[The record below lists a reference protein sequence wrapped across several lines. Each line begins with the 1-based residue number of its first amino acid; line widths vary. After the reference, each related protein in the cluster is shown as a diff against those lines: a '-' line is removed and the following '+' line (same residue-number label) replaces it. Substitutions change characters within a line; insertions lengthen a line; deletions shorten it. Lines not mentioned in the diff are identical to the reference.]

1 MTMRVVQL
9 GVGSVGEVI
18 ARTLAEE
25 PDVTEV
31 LLADLDEGRL
41 AEVAGKLPE
50 GKAVTRR
57 LDARDPE
64 ALRETL
70 RGADLAVNALLP
82 ELNVEVMRACL
93 DVGCGYLDLAAG
105 GPREIVGTPDMDE
118 QFALDGAFRERGIS
132 ALLFCGIDPGASDV
146 FARALYDE
154 MDTVE
159 RLVVYDGDN
168 GWAEGF
174 EFVTSFSP
182 AIMIEESLLLPP
194 ERFEDGE
201 LIQSEP
207 LSISAEFDFPDP
219 VGRLRVWHID
229 HEEPALM
236 SRFLAAKGLRFASFY
251 IALADPWVELLRS
264 WKRLGL
270 AHKDEIEFAGCRF
283 RPFDLLVSR
292 LPRPVDLIGKLHGA
306 VCVGTLAEGTVGGE
320 RVRRF
325 MYQVTSHDEAYERMG
340 VQGTGLQTGIPAA
353 CGALMVLREEV
364 PGPGVFAPE
373 QIDPTRFLALMTEH
387 GAPWSVVDLP
397 VGG

>member
-1 MTMRVVQL
+1 MRVVQL
-9 GVGSVGEVI
+9 GVGSVGEVV
-18 ARTLAEE
+18 ARTLAAE
-25 PDVTEV
+25 PDVTELV
-31 LLADLDEGRL
+31 LADVDEGRIR
-41 AEVAGKLPE
+41 EVAAKIPE
-50 GKAVTRR
+50 GKASARR
-57 LDARDPE
+57 LDARDPD

-70 RGADLAVNALLP
+70 RGADLAVNALVP
-82 ELNVEVMRACL
+82 AFNVSVMQACL
-93 DVGCGYLDLAAG
+93 DVGASYLDLAAG

-118 QFALDGAFRERGIS
+118 QFALDDAFRERGIS

-182 AIMIEESLLLPP
+182 AIMIEECLLLPP
-194 ERFEDGE
+194 ERFEDGR
-201 LIQSEP
+201 LVLSEP
-207 LSISAEFDFPDP
+207 LSVSTEFDFPEP
-219 VGRLRVWHID
+219 VGRMRVWHID

-236 SRFLAAKGLRFASFY
+236 SRFLADKGLRLATFY
-251 IALADPWVELLRS
+251 IALADPWVELLRA
-264 WKRLGL
+264 WKRLGF
-270 AHKDEIEFAGCRF
+270 AHEDEIEFAGCRF

-292 LPRPVDLIGKLHGA
+292 LPRPVDLIGKMHGS
-306 VCVGTLAEGTVGGE
+306 VCVGTLAEGTIGGE

-353 CGALMVLREEV
+353 CGALMVLRGEL

-373 QIDPTRFLALMTEH
+373 QVDPGTFLRLMTEH
-387 GAPWSVVDLP
+387 GAPWSVLDLP
-397 VGG
+397 PES

>member
-1 MTMRVVQL
+1 MRVVQL

-18 ARTLAEE
+18 ARVLAGE
-25 PDVTEV
+25 PDVDEV
-31 LLADLDEGRL
+31 VLADVDQARL
-41 AEVAGKLPE
+41 EAVAARIPG
-50 GKAVTRR
+50 GKASTRR

-70 RGADLAVNALLP
+70 RGARLAVNALLP
-82 ELNVEVMRACL
+82 ELNLEVMAACL

-105 GPREIVGTPDMDE
+105 GPREIVGTPDMEE
-118 QFALDGAFRERGIS
+118 QFALDGAFRERGIP
-132 ALLFCGIDPGASDV
+132 ALLCCGIDPGASDV

-154 MDTVE
+154 MDVVE

-168 GWAEGF
+168 ASAEGF
-174 EFVTSFSP
+174 EFATSFSP

-194 ERFEDGE
+194 ERFEDGR
-201 LIQSEP
+201 LVSSEP
-207 LSISAEFDFPDP
+207 LSVSEEFDFPEP

-229 HEEPALM
+229 HEEPVLM
-236 SRFLAAKGLRFASFY
+236 SRFLRDKGLRFASFY

-264 WKRLGL
+264 WKRLGF
-270 AHKDEIEFAGCRF
+270 AHKEEIEFGDCRF

-306 VCVGTLAEGTVGGE
+306 VCVGTLAEGEIGGD

-325 MYQVTSHDEAYERMG
+325 MYQVTSHDEAFARMG

-353 CGALMVLREEV
+353 CGALMVLRGEL
-364 PGPGVFAPE
+364 PGPGVLAPE
-373 QIDPTRFLALMTEH
+373 QLDPGRFLELMTEH
-387 GAPWSVVDLP
+387 GAPWAVMDLP
-397 VGG
+397 SDG

>member
-1 MTMRVVQL
+1 MRVVQL

-18 ARTLAEE
+18 ARTLAVE

-31 LLADLDEGRL
+31 VLADVDEGRIQ
-41 AEVAGKLPE
+41 EVAAKVPA
-50 GKAVTRR
+50 GKAIPLR

-64 ALRETL
+64 ALREAI
-70 RGADLAVNALLP
+70 RGASLAVNALVPAFNLP
-82 ELNVEVMRACL
+82 VMEACL
-93 DVGCGYLDLAAG
+93 EVGAGYLDLAAG

-118 QFALDGAFRERGIS
+118 QFALDAAFRERGIP

-146 FARALYDE
+146 FARALYDQ

-174 EFVTSFSP
+174 EFATSFSP

-201 LIQSEP
+201 LVLSEP
-207 LSISAEFDFPDP
+207 LTVTAEFDFPEP
-219 VGRLRVWHID
+219 VGRMRVFHID

-236 SRFLAAKGLRFASFY
+236 SRFLAGKGLRYASFF
-251 IALADPWVELLRS
+251 IALADPWVELLRT
-264 WKRLGL
+264 WKRLGF
-270 AHKDEIEFAGCRF
+270 AHEDEIEFAGCRF

-292 LPRPVDLIGKLHGA
+292 LPRPVDLIGKLHGS
-306 VCVGTLAEGTVGGE
+306 VCVGTLAEGTIAGE

-325 MYQVTSHDEAYERMG
+325 MYQITSHDEAFARMG

-353 CGALMVLREEV
+353 CGALMLLRGQV
-364 PGPGVFAPE
+364 PGPGVWAPE
-373 QIDPTRFLALMTEH
+373 QIDPDVFLRLMIEH
-387 GAPWSVVDLP
+387 GAPWTVRDLP
-397 VGG
+397 PEG